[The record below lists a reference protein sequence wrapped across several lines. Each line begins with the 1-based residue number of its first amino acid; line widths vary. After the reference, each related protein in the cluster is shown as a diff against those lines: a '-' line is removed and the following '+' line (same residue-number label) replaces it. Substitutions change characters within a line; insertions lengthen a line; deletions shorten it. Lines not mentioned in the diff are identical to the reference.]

1 MLEVKN
7 LNTYYDNV
15 QILWD
20 VSLQIGEG
28 EIVALLGANGA
39 GKTTLLNSLTGLV
52 RPAAGS
58 VAFLGQEITNLP
70 TNEIVELGIAYLPE
84 GGRLFPDMTVQEN
97 LELGSYLKNS
107 WKIRNKRLKEVYSIF
122 PRLKERRKQL
132 AKTLS
137 GGERQMLAMG
147 RCLMSGPKM
156 CFFDELSYGLAPKLV
171 KESFAM
177 LKTLRDHGITIFM
190 IEQNVNQSLE
200 IADRAYVLENGRI
213 ALEGT
218 SEELLKSD
226 HVRKAYLGL

>member
-1 MLEVKN
+1 
-7 LNTYYDNV
+7 
-15 QILWD
+15 
-20 VSLQIGEG
+20 
-28 EIVALLGANGA
+28 
-39 GKTTLLNSLTGLV
+39 
-52 RPAAGS
+52 
-58 VAFLGQEITNLP
+58 
-70 TNEIVELGIAYLPE
+70 
-84 GGRLFPDMTVQEN
+84 MTVQEN

-107 WKIRNKRLKEVYSIF
+107 WKIRNKRLEEVYSIF

-200 IADRAYVLENGRI
+200 IANRAYVLENGRI